1 MNPQPLSRR
10 CLLLL
15 LGSVAF
21 ATLPHVNNLPV
32 PIVAFFLLLIVWR
45 ALGIRFVRCL
55 PDRLPLFLLTL
66 SGIALLATQLKGVFG
81 RDPGTAL
88 IVVTLGLKLMEI
100 RGRRD
105 AYLIVFLAFIVAAS
119 QFLYA
124 QTIALAAY
132 VLVVTQLLLATLVS
146 LNSSRVR
153 ALTTLKTAGLL
164 LLQAAP
170 LALVIFVFFPRLE
183 APHWMW
189 LKEDNKALSGLS
201 NSLEPGSI
209 SDLSLSDQ
217 LVFRVRFDG
226 ELPPARERYWRG
238 PVYTHTDGVRW
249 TIDNSQLPTRK
260 PQFSGKRYQYTVLM
274 EPQRQAWVFGLDMPE
289 SFDTALQQNADYQLT
304 TSKLPGERAEY
315 RISSG
320 TAYNTGDIT
329 EADFKLN
336 TRLPAVS
343 TARQLQLVKRL
354 QAPDANPEILIQN
367 LLQHFRTE
375 AFYYTLTPPLMLDN
389 PIEQFLFETRRG
401 FCSHY
406 ATAFVYLLRIAGI
419 PARVVGG
426 YQGGEFNKVGGFLEI
441 RQADAHAWTEVW
453 LKDKG
458 WVRFDPSA
466 AIAPDRIEHGV
477 NVDLQIA
484 SGAVNFGSI
493 VDGQAALSWL
503 KRSQQL
509 WQSID
514 YNWQRW
520 VINYNVFNQKQ
531 FLQSLGIDDISSLV
545 KWWLGS
551 LLGVLLP
558 MSWWLLKAKTAVTD
572 QAVLYYRRFLGKL
585 ARAGIQIQPGEGA
598 QDFSAR
604 AVEQRPDL
612 AGPIRQITALFM
624 RLRYQALAGANDLAA
639 LKKAIARFRV

>member
-1 MNPQPLSRR
+1 MNSQPLSRR
-10 CLLLL
+10 CLLFLL
-15 LGSVAF
+15 ASVVL
-21 ATLPHVNNLPV
+21 ATLPHANNLPV
-32 PIVAFFLLLIVWR
+32 PIMAFFLLLIVWR

-55 PDRLPLFLLTL
+55 PGRFPLFLLTL
-66 SGIALLATQLKGVFG
+66 SGIAVLGTQLKGVFG
-81 RDPGTAL
+81 RDPGTVL

-119 QFLYA
+119 QFLYV
-124 QTIALAAY
+124 QSIVLAVY
-132 VLVVTQLLLATLVS
+132 ILLVAMLLLATLVT
-146 LNSSRVR
+146 LNGSQVR
-153 ALTTLKTAGLL
+153 TLAALRTASFL
-164 LLQAAP
+164 LLQAVP

-189 LKEDNKALSGLS
+189 LKEDNKAMSGLS

-249 TIDNSQLPTRK
+249 TIDSSQLPTRK
-260 PQFSGKRYQYTVLM
+260 PQFSGKRYHYTVLM
-274 EPQRQAWVFGLDMPE
+274 EPQQQTWVFALEMPE
-289 SFDTALQQNADYQLT
+289 GFDAALQQNAYYQLT
-304 TSKLPGERAEY
+304 TNQPPGERAEY
-315 RISSG
+315 RISSA
-320 TAYNTGDIT
+320 TAFNTGGIAQA
-329 EADFKLN
+329 EFNLN
-336 TRLPAVS
+336 TRLPAAA
-343 TARQLQLVKRL
+343 TAKQLQLVKRL
-354 QAPDANPEILIQN
+354 QGLDTNPETLIRN

-389 PIEQFLFETRRG
+389 PIERFLFETRRG

-406 ATAFVYLLRIAGI
+406 ATAFVYLLRMAGI

-426 YQGGEFNKVGGFLEI
+426 YQGGEFNKVGRFLEI
-441 RQADAHAWTEVW
+441 RQADAHAWAEVW

-458 WVRFDPSA
+458 WVRFDPTA
-466 AIAPDRIEHGV
+466 AVAPDRIERGV

-493 VDGQAALSWL
+493 VDGGAALSWL
-503 KRSQQL
+503 KRSRQL

-520 VINYNVFNQKQ
+520 VINYNVLNQKQ
-531 FLQSLGIDDISSLV
+531 LLQSLGIDDIASLV

-551 LLGVLLP
+551 LLGILLP
-558 MSWWLLKAKTAVTD
+558 LIWWLLKAKIAVTD
-572 QAVLYYRRFLGKL
+572 QAVMYYQRFTRKL
-585 ARAGIQIQPGEGA
+585 ARAGIEIQSGEGA

-612 AGPIRQITALFM
+612 AEPIRQITALFM
-624 RLRYQALAGANDLAA
+624 RLRYQASAETADLPA
-639 LKKAIARFRV
+639 LKKAIARFKV